1 MSIDSKPTCPIISRF
16 AEDLKLNAKSPRTVQ
31 SYCRALLSSLSI

>member
-16 AEDLKLNAKSPRTVQ
+16 AEDLKLTLKVLVLFSPIAEHCV
-31 SYCRALLSSLSI
+31 SSLSI